1 MSIFEVCDTSNDE
14 YCFPIGYFGTLERA
28 KKEIK
33 NKMLNGFSISQHT
46 ECDYEKI
53 EIFELSLGWGDV
65 RKSVFCIEREKVLDE
80 TKDAFVWETISV

>member
-14 YCFPIGYFGTLERA
+14 YCFPIGYFGTLEKA
-28 KKEIK
+28 KREIK

-53 EIFELSLGWGDV
+53 EVFELSLGWGDV

-80 TKDAFVWETISV
+80 TKDALTWKTISV

>member
-14 YCFPIGYFGTLERA
+14 CCFQIGYFGSLERA

-46 ECDYEKI
+46 EFDYERI
-53 EIFELSLGWGDV
+53 EVFELSLGWGDV
-65 RKSVFCIEREKVLDE
+65 RKSVFCIEREKVLDK
-80 TKDAFVWETISV
+80 TNDRFIWKNK